1 MLHLHQQMDIIL
13 FLLFKKPIKMLQVMA
28 LRVKLLKKQN
38 IKVKLNDIKNACL
51 IYLKYATFS
60 NQRCITL
67 DHIP

>member
-1 MLHLHQQMDIIL
+1 MLR
-13 FLLFKKPIKMLQVMA
+13 VMA

-51 IYLKYATFS
+51 IYFKYATFS

-67 DHIP
+67 DHIPYI